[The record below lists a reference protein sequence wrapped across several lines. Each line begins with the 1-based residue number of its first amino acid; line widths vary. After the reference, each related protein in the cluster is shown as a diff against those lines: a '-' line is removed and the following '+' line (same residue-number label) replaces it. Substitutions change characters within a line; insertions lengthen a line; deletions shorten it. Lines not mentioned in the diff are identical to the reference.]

1 MTTAYFSHVFCARVL
16 DGRPAGSSRLALR
29 MVAAYRLDAKSQT
42 QHYGSGGGGSTDIE
56 NQLRAV
62 FIEADV
68 DHSGYLST
76 KEFKQVCSLRTGPWK
91 LLRPTLASLQLLKH
105 ADLGLSNAQIR
116 LLMSEADENED
127 DQIDYNEF
135 MIAVVQAS
143 LRRRLPHR
151 RPRAAR
157 GSHSLAACGS

>member
-1 MTTAYFSHVFCARVL
+1 MVDLR
-16 DGRPAGSSRLALR
+16 ALPR
-29 MVAAYRLDAKSQT
+29 SLCERSPYRLDAKSQT

-76 KEFKQVCSLRTGPWK
+76 KEFKQVCSPRTGPWK
-91 LLRPTLASLQLLKH
+91 SLRPELALLQLLKH

-143 LRRRLPHR
+143 LRRRLPASA
-151 RPRAAR
+151 AAR
-157 GSHSLAACGS
+157 RAWKPPARGVGS

>member
-1 MTTAYFSHVFCARVL
+1 MRAVMATAYFSRLFCARVL
-16 DGRPAGSSRLALR
+16 DGRPAGSSPLVCERSP
-29 MVAAYRLDAKSQT
+29 YRLDAKSQT

-76 KEFKQVCSLRTGPWK
+76 KEFKQVCSPRTGPWK
-91 LLRPTLASLQLLKH
+91 SLRPELALLQLLKH

-135 MIAVVQAS
+135 MNAVVQAS

-151 RPRAAR
+151 RPCAAR
-157 GSHSLAACGS
+157 GSHPLAA